1 METRAKQSD
10 GGYIKARKDCIK
22 KFLYYFPKGYQG
34 KKYIAWEREYKYD
47 AHLAFSEQ
55 LNKEKF
61 EELLRQKKY
70 EHIADAAV
78 RIESKTNLLFSF
90 EKMALRDAV
99 KAPGGAKKFAEGL
112 YKYIYGEGA
121 VEQRFNDWI
130 KVVAELPRKQTRVL
144 TWPLTTVFGFLGNP
158 KEHIFLKPRVTKI
171 AAEKYLFNFQY
182 QSPPNWKT
190 YKSLFEFAE
199 QVRKDTAA
207 YKPKDFIDLQS
218 FIWVMGSE
226 EYPE

>member
-1 METRAKQSD
+1 MATVMSGSLVSRK
-10 GGYIKARKDCIK
+10 RKDRLK
-22 KFLYYFPKGYQG
+22 KFLYHFPKGYEG
-34 KKYIAWEREYKYD
+34 KKYIAWEREYKFD
-47 AHLAFSEQ
+47 AHLAFQDQ

-61 EELLRQKKY
+61 ETLLRQKKF

-112 YKYIYGEGA
+112 YNYVYGE
-121 VEQRFNDWI
+121 ESLEKRFNAFV
-130 KVVAELPRKQTRVL
+130 KVVSELPRKQTRVL
-144 TWPLTTVFGFLGNP
+144 TWPLVTVFGFLGNP

-171 AAEKYLFNFQY
+171 AAEKYAFNFEY
-182 QSPPNWKT
+182 NSTPNWKT
-190 YKSLFEFAE
+190 YKSLFDFAE
-199 QVRKDTAA
+199 QIKTDTAS

-226 EYPE
+226 EYPD